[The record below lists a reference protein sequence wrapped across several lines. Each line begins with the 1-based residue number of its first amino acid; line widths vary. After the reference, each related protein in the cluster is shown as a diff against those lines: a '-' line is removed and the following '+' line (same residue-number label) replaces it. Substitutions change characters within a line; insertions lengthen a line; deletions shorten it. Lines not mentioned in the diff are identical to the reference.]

1 MSTAELFVRLNKG
14 WCCRELG
21 PADGEEGKTDVILAR
36 GLGGGGSNL
45 Y

>member
-1 MSTAELFVRLNKG
+1 MSIVELFVKFNMG

-21 PADGEEGKTDVILAR
+21 LVDGGEGKIDVIL
-36 GLGGGGSNL
+36 GGWGVFNL

>member
-1 MSTAELFVRLNKG
+1 MSTAELFVKLNMG

-21 PADGEEGKTDVILAR
+21 PADGGEGKTDVIL
-36 GLGGGGSNL
+36 GGWGVSNL